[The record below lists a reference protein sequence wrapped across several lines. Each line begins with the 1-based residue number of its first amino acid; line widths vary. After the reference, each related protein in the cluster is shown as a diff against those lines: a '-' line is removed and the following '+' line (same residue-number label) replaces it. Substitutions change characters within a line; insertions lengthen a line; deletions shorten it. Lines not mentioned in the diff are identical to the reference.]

1 MKRIAFL
8 VIVALAFPLAMHATD
23 HLFYVSFA
31 TRVLIYAIA
40 ATSLNLVL
48 GYGGMISFGHA
59 AFVGTGAYVGSILI
73 AEGITSAWIGWPA
86 ALAVSALLAWIIGA
100 VSLRTRGVYFIM
112 ITLAFAQMMFYLVNS
127 MKAYGGDEGLTLP
140 QRAELGFGLD
150 LGNEVVF
157 YYIVL
162 ALLCAALYAL
172 HRLMQSRFGRVVVA
186 IRENEARVEALGLP
200 VYRYQ
205 LVCFVIAG
213 AVGGLAGALLAS
225 HGKYVNPNVL
235 HWLQSGTLMIMVIL
249 GGVGRLWGGVI
260 GAGVLLAL
268 EHLIADYP
276 IAWLAQL
283 APNYQQH
290 ANLGVGVVLLVIV
303 LFAPQGI
310 AGLLAGRR
318 GARA

>member
-1 MKRIAFL
+1 MKRSLIA
-8 VIVALAFPLAMHATD
+8 IVVLAAFPWAMQATD

-31 TRVLIYAIA
+31 SRVMIYAIA

-59 AFVGTGAYVGSILI
+59 AFVGAGAYVASIAI
-73 AEGITSAWIGWPA
+73 AEGVTSAWIGWPA
-86 ALAVSALLAWIIGA
+86 AVLASALLAWIIGA
-100 VSLRTRGVYFIM
+100 ISLRTRGVYFIM

-140 QRAELGFGLD
+140 RRADPGFGLD

-157 YYIVL
+157 YYVVL
-162 ALLCAALYAL
+162 ALLVLTLYGL
-172 HRLMQSRFGRVVVA
+172 HRIVHSRFGRVTIA
-186 IRENEARVEALGLP
+186 IRENEARVEAIGLP

-205 LVCFVIAG
+205 LACFVIAG
-213 AVGGLAGALLAS
+213 AAGGLAGALLAS

-235 HWLQSGTLMIMVIL
+235 HWVQSGTLMIMVIL
-249 GGVGRLWGGVI
+249 GGVGHLWGGVI
-260 GAGVLLAL
+260 GATVLLVL

-276 IAWLAQL
+276 VAWLAQL

-310 AGLLAGRR
+310 AGLLSRR
-318 GARA
+318 RRA